1 MQDTMLV
8 LGVQAAQLLT
18 RVEDEVHVQ
27 DDPARTWLEVVHMS
41 WVTEAIVPPDVY
53 ALPPEFC
60 HLHNREAS
68 PVHCPA
74 HLAFVEV
81 LCC

>member
-1 MQDTMLV
+1 MLGGQV
-8 LGVQAAQLLT
+8 AQLLMG
-18 RVEDEVHVQ
+18 VEAEVHLQ
-27 DDPARTWLEVVHMS
+27 DDPARTLPEVVHMS

-81 LCC
+81 LCY